1 MLEVPH
7 MRLEGKVALIS
18 GGAHGVKG
26 ELMGFGGAAAWLFVQ
41 EGARVV
47 LGDIAVEDGERTAAQ
62 IRDEDGEA
70 LFVKLDVTREEDWQA
85 AVQATLSQFGRL
97 DVLVNNAGTGAGYTV
112 EETTEDVWDAQMNV
126 HAKGVF
132 LGTKH
137 AIPAM
142 RRVGGGSIINISSIY
157 GIVGSPAST
166 AYHAA
171 KGAIRIFTKSAAI
184 QYAGENIRV
193 NSVHPGFVTTPMTAE
208 GYQSEERRA
217 TVMGRI
223 PMGRIGS
230 PEEIARG
237 ILYLASDESSYV
249 TGAELV
255 IDGGMTAQ

>member
-1 MLEVPH
+1 

-26 ELMGFGGAAAWLFVQ
+26 EVMGFGGASAWLFVR

-62 IRDEDGEA
+62 IRDDGGEA
-70 LFVKLDVTREEDWQA
+70 LFVKLDVTSEEDWQA
-85 AVQATLSQFGRL
+85 AVQATLSSFGRL
-97 DVLVNNAGTGAGYTV
+97 DVLVNNAGTGGRHTV
-112 EETTEDVWDAQMNV
+112 EDTTEDMWDGQMNV

-142 RRVGGGSIINISSIY
+142 RAGGGGSIINISSIY
-157 GIVGSPAST
+157 GLVGSSRST

-193 NSVHPGFVTTPMTAE
+193 NSVHPGFATTPMTAA
-208 GYQSEERRA
+208 GSQDEERRA
-217 TVMGRI
+217 AIIGRI
-223 PMGRIGS
+223 PMGRYGS
-230 PEEIARG
+230 PEEIANG
-237 ILYLASDESSYV
+237 ILYLASDESSFV
-249 TGAELV
+249 TGSELV
-255 IDGGMTAQ
+255 IDGGTTAQ